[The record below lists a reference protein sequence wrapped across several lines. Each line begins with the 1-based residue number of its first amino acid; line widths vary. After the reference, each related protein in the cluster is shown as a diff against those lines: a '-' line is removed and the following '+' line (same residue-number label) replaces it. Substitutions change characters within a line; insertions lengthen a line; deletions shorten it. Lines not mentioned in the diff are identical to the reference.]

1 MGPGLAAPQSPARGR
16 SESADPRPGAAR
28 PDVVQRRL
36 EKLFFCPL
44 FIYTAALLHSVLQ
57 LSYFTKLQPILLR

>member
-1 MGPGLAAPQSPARGR
+1 MGLGLAAPQSPARGR

-28 PDVVQRRL
+28 PDVVQLRL
-36 EKLFFCPL
+36 EKLFFFPL
-44 FIYTAALLHSVLQ
+44 FIYTAALHSVLQ